1 MCFSNFHF
9 PLEILTLI
17 MRSPP
22 WWGQQQLRQ
31 RVSDWEQEQEPW
43 MHADVTC
50 YIELES
56 DTAGH
61 LTGRPELTP
70 PKLSS
75 QGGREE
81 NGGRSREALDGTAAP
96 LLGSG

>member
-1 MCFSNFHF
+1 
-9 PLEILTLI
+9 
-17 MRSPP
+17 
-22 WWGQQQLRQ
+22 
-31 RVSDWEQEQEPW
+31 

-75 QGGREE
+75 QGGRRE
-81 NGGRSREALDGTAAP
+81 NGWRSREALDGTAAH
-96 LLGSG
+96 LLV

>member
-1 MCFSNFHF
+1 MCFSNFDF

-17 MRSPP
+17 MRSSP

-31 RVSDWEQEQEPW
+31 HVSDWEQEQEPW

-75 QGGREE
+75 QGGRRE
-81 NGGRSREALDGTAAP
+81 NGWRSREALDGTAAH
-96 LLGSG
+96 LLV

>member
-1 MCFSNFHF
+1 
-9 PLEILTLI
+9 

-50 YIELES
+50 YSELES

-75 QGGREE
+75 QGGGGE
-81 NGGRSREALDGTAAP
+81 NGWRSREALDGTATH

>member
-1 MCFSNFHF
+1 
-9 PLEILTLI
+9 
-17 MRSPP
+17 
-22 WWGQQQLRQ
+22 
-31 RVSDWEQEQEPW
+31 

-56 DTAGH
+56 DTSRH
-61 LTGRPELTP
+61 LTRRPELTP

-75 QGGREE
+75 QEGRGE
-81 NGGRSREALDGTAAP
+81 NGWRSREALDGTAAH